1 MRSRKKIINL
11 DGVVYRD
18 KQEALDHLNSLERTK
33 STIHGLE
40 IVILSNTTIT
50 TDMYKTV
57 WFSSQLNV
65 YETARSFIAEKMGGA
80 WNYIEFK

>member
-18 KQEALDHLNSLERTK
+18 KQEALDHLTALEKNK

-40 IVILSNTTIT
+40 IVILSNTSIT

-57 WFSSQLNV
+57 WYSSQQNV
-65 YETARSFIAEKMGGA
+65 YDLARAFITEKMGGA

>member
-18 KQEALDHLNSLERTK
+18 KQEALDHLSALERAKT
-33 STIHGLE
+33 SIHGLE
-40 IVILSNTTIT
+40 IVILSNTSIT
-50 TDMYKTV
+50 TDMYKTI
-57 WFSSQLNV
+57 WFSSQQNV
-65 YETARSFIAEKMGGA
+65 YDIARAFIAEKMGGA